1 VRHRNRILVAI
12 VVAPLALLGAC
23 GDDDDG
29 NGNGNGN
36 EEAGASTEA
45 YCAMTEELSET
56 DDMPSPA
63 ELEQLAAVAPPE
75 IRDDVE
81 AVVDALGGIE
91 DEDEGAAVILEQPDL
106 IDRFERIEA
115 FEAEHCRGDG
125 DGLTDGES
133 PAEDDDG
140 GGADEADE

>member
-1 VRHRNRILVAI
+1 VRHRNRILVAMM
-12 VVAPLALLGAC
+12 VAPLALLGAC
-23 GDDDDG
+23 GDDDG
-29 NGNGNGN
+29 NGDGDGDGD
-36 EEAGASTEA
+36 EEAAASTEA

-115 FEAEHCRGDG
+115 FEAEHCRGEGGVDEGQTGNEDG
-125 DGLTDGES
+125 DEDGTAGE
-133 PAEDDDG
+133 
-140 GGADEADE
+140 